1 MGEWIQWLLYL
12 LQCCLTSVSGW
23 GGGGLG
29 LKEQGRVDPVAA
41 ADARDKTDM
50 YKGLGMNMK
59 DPFEQ
64 FRKNK
69 AQGFITRMR
78 ARDT

>member
-1 MGEWIQWLLYL
+1 MCKALFTNSVY
-12 LQCCLTSVSGW
+12 VSGW

-29 LKEQGRVDPVAA
+29 LKEQGRVNPVEA
-41 ADARDKTDM
+41 ADARDRSDM
-50 YKGLGMNMK
+50 FKGLGMNMK

-69 AQGFITRMR
+69 AQGFISRMR